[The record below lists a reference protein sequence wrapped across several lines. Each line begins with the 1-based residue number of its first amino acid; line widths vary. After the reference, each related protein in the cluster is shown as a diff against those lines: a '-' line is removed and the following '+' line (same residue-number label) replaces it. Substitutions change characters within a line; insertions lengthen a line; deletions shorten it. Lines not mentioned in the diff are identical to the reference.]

1 MTSGWRDPVKLGVTS
16 DLVAADG
23 TLAFPDYPLSTLTAM
38 PGLTATRLDVTQGH
52 VPADLADL
60 DLLISVPH
68 GAPLDHLALAQAQ
81 RLLAVIRVGVGF
93 EDCDLPTLT
102 AGGTALVLPTHATR
116 RPTAVAALT
125 LILALATR
133 LLDKH
138 RITLDGAALW
148 HQRADHRGVEL
159 RGKLLG
165 LVGCGAIGRE
175 LIAIARPLGFSFAIH
190 DPALNERNAEALGAV
205 LLPLDELLAR
215 SDFVSIHCPLTA
227 ETRHLVD
234 KRRLARMKPT
244 AYLVNTARG
253 GVIDQA
259 ALAQALAER
268 RIAGAGLDVFEPEP
282 LPAGDP
288 LLESPNVLFSA
299 HALNWTRELDADLGR
314 ANMEAVAALLRGDVP
329 EALANPDVLRHSHF
343 QEKLARIASVCAGA
357 GPHARAQVPAEI

>member
-1 MTSGWRDPVKLGVTS
+1 MISVNMGVTT

-23 TLAFPDYPLSTLTAM
+23 TLAFPDYPLGTLTAM
-38 PGLTATRLDVTQGH
+38 PGLTVTHLDVVNAH

-68 GAPLDHLALAQAQ
+68 GAPLDRRALAQAQ
-81 RLLAVIRVGVGF
+81 KLLAVIRVGVGF
-93 EDCDLPTLT
+93 EDCDVAALT
-102 AGGTALVLPTHATR
+102 DAGTALVLPTQATR

-138 RITLDGAALW
+138 RITLGGAALW
-148 HQRADHRGVEL
+148 DQRADYRGVEL
-159 RGKLLG
+159 RDKLLG

-175 LIAIARPLGFSFAIH
+175 LIAIARPLGFSYAIH
-190 DPALNERNAEALGAV
+190 DPGLDASDVQALGAIP
-205 LLPLDELLAR
+205 LSLDELLAR

-227 ETRHLVD
+227 ETRGLINGP
-234 KRRLARMKPT
+234 RLAGMKST

-253 GVIDQA
+253 GVVDQA
-259 ALAQALAER
+259 ALGEALAEG

-288 LLESPNVLFSA
+288 LLQAPNVVLSA

-314 ANMEAVAALLRGDVP
+314 ANIEAVAALLRGEVP
-329 EALANPDVLRHSHF
+329 EALANPDVLNQAHF
-343 QEKLARIASVCAGA
+343 QEKLAKLTSVWTSAGA
-357 GPHARAQVPAEI
+357 RGPAELPLTI